1 MKRIINIHLSKLKI
15 FCRLKYIKKIRTQVP
30 HCKKNMIK
38 NIYPEYVKT
47 VIEKISTIKKK
58 NPYLPMKIATIEHTL
73 HKDEEEL
80 ELSYTSG

>member
-1 MKRIINIHLSKLKI
+1 
-15 FCRLKYIKKIRTQVP
+15 
-30 HCKKNMIK
+30 MIK